1 MRARS
6 ALFTMFGDVV
16 RPAGGWAW
24 LSTLTELMG
33 ALGFTP
39 EATRTAL
46 HRMTSD
52 DWVAPRKQGRYA
64 RYQLTQRGVD
74 RLEEAAARIYRL
86 REGPWDG
93 RWRLLV
99 LPSGGVDVRGDIGR
113 ALGWTGYGRL
123 TGELWVS
130 PHPPVDGVS
139 AILAEHGLTDAHRFT
154 AQPGVAPDDRRIVAE
169 AWDLAELR
177 TAQQGF
183 IDRWTAEPV
192 AIEPQDAFRQRMEL
206 VHHWRSFLFL
216 DPGLPDQLLPGD
228 WLGHRATALFRARYE
243 CLEQPAWVF
252 VEGVAAAAPAGTTPE
267 ERRQPVSPFSL
278 GLPGG

>member
-33 ALGFTP
+33 ALDLTP

-46 HRMTSD
+46 HRMTAD
-52 DWVAPRKQGRYA
+52 GWVEPRKQGRYA
-64 RYQLTQRGVD
+64 RYQLTSRGVD

-86 REGPWDG
+86 RAGSWDG
-93 RWRLLV
+93 RWRLLA
-99 LPSGGVDVRGDIGR
+99 LPGGSVDARGDLGR
-113 ALGWTGYGRL
+113 ALGWTGFGRL
-123 TGELWVS
+123 SGELWVS
-130 PHPPVDGVS
+130 PHPPVEGVTKV
-139 AILAEHGLTDAHRFT
+139 LADHDRTDAHRFT
-154 AQPGVAPDDRRIVAE
+154 ADSVDADDDRRIVGR

-177 TAQQGF
+177 EAQQGF
-183 IDRWTAEPV
+183 IDRWSVEPD
-192 AIEPQDAFRQRMEL
+192 ATEPKPAFRQRMQL

-216 DPGLPDQLLPGD
+216 DPGLPDPLLPHD
-228 WLGHRATALFRARYE
+228 WLGHGAAVLFRDRYE
-243 CLEQPAWVF
+243 RLEELAWVF

-278 GLPGG
+278 GLPLR

>member
-1 MRARS
+1 VRARS

-46 HRMTSD
+46 HRMTAE

-64 RYQLTQRGVD
+64 RYQLTSRGVD

-86 REGPWDG
+86 REAPWDG
-93 RWRLLV
+93 RWRLLALV
-99 LPSGGVDVRGDIGR
+99 SGRADTRGDLGR
-113 ALGWTGYGRL
+113 ALGWTGHGRL
-123 TGELWVS
+123 SGELWVS
-130 PHPPVDGVS
+130 PHPPGEGVA
-139 AILAEHGLTDAHRFT
+139 AILAEHGHADAHRFT
-154 AQPGVAPDDRRIVAE
+154 AEAGDAAHDRRIVEE

-177 TAQQGF
+177 AAQRSF
-183 IDRWTAEPV
+183 LARWHAEPV
-192 AIEPQDAFRQRMEL
+192 ATEPQDAFRQRMQL

-216 DPGLPDQLLPGD
+216 DPGLPEPLLPAD
-228 WLGHRATALFRARYE
+228 WLGHDAAALFRRRYE
-243 CLEQPAWVF
+243 ALEESAWVF

-278 GLPGG
+278 GLPV